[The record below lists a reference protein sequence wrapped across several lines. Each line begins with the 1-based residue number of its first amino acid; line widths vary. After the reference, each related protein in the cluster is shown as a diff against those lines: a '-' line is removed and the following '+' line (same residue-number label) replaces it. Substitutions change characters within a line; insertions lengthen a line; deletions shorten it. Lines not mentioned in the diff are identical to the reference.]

1 MTLKDFGTAQLVF
14 DVSCLIGQGLDDC
27 SSSLTSR
34 VTLHVYVTPKALTGW
49 SWARSVVCQAQ
60 IWHVLLSFR
69 TRTTVSSCADP
80 FYRLTLSVY
89 VVVSTAQSV
98 SWSCKSMCYKYHQP
112 LCKPV
117 KTNHVCA
124 MQCLLN
130 LSMNDCTC
138 RCAHV
143 LGIYWNSCDVAVMK
157 YVWVCVGI
165 EFRMFVWL
173 YSYTSTIKPSVRTLQ
188 TRRNSLVLNQRRTAL
203 QKYGRK
209 V

>member
-1 MTLKDFGTAQLVF
+1 MIVQVHWLVVLLSMF
-14 DVSCLIGQGLDDC
+14 S
-27 SSSLTSR
+27 
-34 VTLHVYVTPKALTGW
+34 VYVTRKALTGW

-98 SWSCKSMCYKYHQP
+98 NWSCKSMCYKYHQP

-130 LSMNDCTC
+130 LSMNDCRC
-138 RCAHV
+138 RYAHV
-143 LGIYWNSCDVAVMK
+143 LGIYWNSYDVAVMT
-157 YVWVCVGI
+157 VCMSLRGHWISNVCV
-165 EFRMFVWL
+165 
-173 YSYTSTIKPSVRTLQ
+173 TIFLHHD
-188 TRRNSLVLNQRRTAL
+188 
-203 QKYGRK
+203 Y
-209 V
+209 